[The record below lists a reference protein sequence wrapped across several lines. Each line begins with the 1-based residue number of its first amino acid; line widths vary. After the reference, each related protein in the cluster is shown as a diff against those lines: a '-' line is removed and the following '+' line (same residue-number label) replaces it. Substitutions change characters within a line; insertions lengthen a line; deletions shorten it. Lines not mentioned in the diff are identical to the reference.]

1 MDCIDI
7 VCNTIKNPLNCYVFV
22 IQYIASPKDKV
33 LFSAVMKQTAVEL
46 QKYGT
51 KGQISSTIL
60 IQLTS
65 LIHFTSQVF
74 KGKLQ
79 AGRTL

>member
-1 MDCIDI
+1 
-7 VCNTIKNPLNCYVFV
+7 
-22 IQYIASPKDKV
+22 
-33 LFSAVMKQTAVEL
+33 MKQTAVEL

-60 IQLTS
+60 IQLTFP
-65 LIHFTSQVF
+65 IHFTSEVF